1 MCDGLA
7 LKALDFDSDLF
18 GFRVGRIDV
27 GDEYLWA
34 KNADQAKATLRRE
47 LQAAYDSHDM
57 KLVYIVAPLLPA
69 QRDDVGSS
77 SSSSSSNSS
86 SKSSSSGGGFFP
98 GIKVDV
104 KTTYTAS
111 LASLD
116 KGRLVTQ
123 AYTGTHARAVAH
135 VAATPGDLESA
146 PLRELAIASGEWSR
160 FRTDSGVPR
169 RVFEAL
175 FEAWLRNSLSR
186 SIADEV
192 FVALDSSSGA
202 EVGFVTVQK
211 RGAEVNVGLLSVAAS
226 HRRRGIASMLLS
238 RAALWALEHVGC
250 MPDAFLSIVTQGAN
264 LGACAT
270 YAHFGLS
277 VASRQDVFH
286 CWLPQHLVEPL
297 SLVADQARVPF
308 CRQHLTGNELTY
320 VTQLLGGGGLDS
332 AGRFSL
338 MCAGRIHDALGHGP
352 ADTERVLM
360 VPSGSAALEMAALLC
375 NVEPGDE
382 VIMPSYTFSST
393 ANAFVLR
400 GAVIVFVD
408 LRPDTL
414 NIDERLIEQAV
425 TERTR
430 AICCVHY
437 GGVPCEMDAIVEIA
451 QRWGLYVVEDAAQGF
466 LSSYK
471 GRALGSIGHF
481 GCFSFHFTKNVICGE
496 GGAIAVNRLPPPPR
510 STSTTPSQLA
520 ARALIVWEKGTNRY
534 DFMAGKI
541 DKYEWIDAGS
551 SFVCNELAC
560 AVLWAQLE
568 RSAEITQ
575 ARRAN
580 WALYLRLLAEHPR
593 CTAAGLRVAAVP
605 AHCQHNG
612 HIFFVVL
619 PSEQQRRAVAE
630 GLRRSGISAMS
641 HYVPLHSAPAGLRFG
656 RVAPG
661 SEGMTETAAVFAGLL
676 RLPVWT
682 GLSEEEIAMVVQA
695 LAELLENGENAD

>member
-1 MCDGLA
+1 MALAAPEIA

-27 GDEYLWA
+27 GDESL
-34 KNADQAKATLRRE
+34 QAQHAEVSKTSLRRE
-47 LQAAYDSHDM
+47 LQAAYDKHDM
-57 KLVYIVAPLLPA
+57 KLVYIIAPLVPV
-69 QRDDVGSS
+69 QPGTSS
-77 SSSSSSNSS
+77 SSSSGGGNSS
-86 SKSSSSGGGFFP
+86 SSSGFFP

-135 VAATPGDLESA
+135 TAAPGELESA
-146 PLRELAIASGEWSR
+146 PLRDLAIASGEWSR
-160 FRTDSGVPR
+160 FRTDSGVPP

-202 EVGFVTVQK
+202 EVGFVTVQR
-211 RGAEVNVGLLSVAAS
+211 RGAEVNVGLLSVVAS
-226 HRRRGIASMLLS
+226 HRRLGIASMLLS
-238 RAALWALEHVGC
+238 RAALWALEQVGW
-250 MPDAFLSIVTQGAN
+250 MPDAYLSVVTQGAN

-270 YAHFGLS
+270 YARFGLS

-286 CWLPQHLVEPL
+286 CWLPQHLLEPL

-320 VTQLLGGGGLDS
+320 VSQLLSGGGLDS

-375 NVEPGDE
+375 DIQPGDE

-400 GAVIVFVD
+400 GAVVVFVD

-414 NIDERLIEQAV
+414 NIDERRIEQAV
-425 TERTR
+425 TDRTR

-451 QRWGLYVVEDAAQGF
+451 QRRGLYVVEDAAQAF

-496 GGAIAVNRLPPPPR
+496 GGAIAVNRLAPPR
-510 STSTTPSQLA
+510 STTAQLA
-520 ARALIVWEKGTNRY
+520 SRALIVWEKGTNRY

-541 DKYEWIDAGS
+541 DKYEWIDTGS

-568 RSAEITQ
+568 RSGEITQ

-580 WALYLRLLAEHPR
+580 WALYLRFLAEHPR
-593 CTAAGLRVAAVP
+593 CVAAGLRVAAVP

-612 HIFFVVL
+612 HIFFIVL

-630 GLRRSGISAMS
+630 GLRRCGISAMS

-661 SEGMTETAAVFAGLL
+661 SEGMPETAAVFAGLL

-682 GLSEEEIAMVVQA
+682 GLREEEIAMVVQA
-695 LAELLENGENAD
+695 LVELL